1 MIILSKHGQHQ
12 APSGPTG
19 AQDRGGPPCDFY
31 NFSVTKKKDLEIRRK
46 EYLGA
51 GLKDEPGK

>member
-1 MIILSKHGQHQ
+1 MIILSKHDQHQ

-31 NFSVTKKKDLEIRRK
+31 NFSVTKKKDLEIRWMNP
-46 EYLGA
+46 A
-51 GLKDEPGK
+51 DEWIP